1 MFILKYF
8 NTDNKTRPEQAFNPA
23 VFLSRRSLRFM
34 PKIKYTTKE
43 LKRPDRFREFLAESL
58 EDLSKYFN
66 KILIGIGVIVVA
78 MLAVCF
84 VSSQEEEIN
93 LMANEQFQKALKSY
107 DDGEMENSLS
117 LLQTLR
123 EEHAKADV
131 SVLALH
137 QMGMINYKLGNFE
150 EATKHLELFL
160 DEDPEDAIFRDG
172 ANLVI
177 GLSAFKLEKWDK
189 SIEHLSEVDGSTSP
203 YYVQARRQLS
213 LVYEKTGEPEKAEKI
228 RSETPSEAGR

>member
-1 MFILKYF
+1 M
-8 NTDNKTRPEQAFNPA
+8 
-23 VFLSRRSLRFM
+23 S
-34 PKIKYTTKE
+34 KIKYTTKE
-43 LKRPDRFREFLAESL
+43 LKRPDRFREFLGESL
-58 EDLSKYFN
+58 EGLSHYFN
-66 KILIGIGVIVVA
+66 KILIGIGIIVVA
-78 MLAVCF
+78 LLAVCF
-84 VSSQEEEIN
+84 ASSQEEEKN
-93 LMANEQFQKALKSY
+93 LIANEQFQKALKSY

-131 SVLALH
+131 SLLALY

-160 DEDPEDAIFRDG
+160 DEDPEDDIFRDG

-189 SIEHLSEVDGSTSP
+189 SREHLSEVDGSTSP

-228 RSETPSEAGR
+228 RSETSGKPTR

>member
-1 MFILKYF
+1 M
-8 NTDNKTRPEQAFNPA
+8 
-23 VFLSRRSLRFM
+23 S
-34 PKIKYTTKE
+34 KIKYTTKE

-66 KILIGIGVIVVA
+66 RILIGIGAIVVV

-107 DDGEMENSLS
+107 EGGEMENSLS
-117 LLQTLR
+117 QLQTLR
-123 EEHAKADV
+123 EEHPKADV

-150 EATKHLELFL
+150 EATRHLELFL

-189 SIEHLSEVDGSTSP
+189 SIEYLSEVDGNESP
-203 YYVQARRQLS
+203 YYVQARRHLS
-213 LVYEKTGEPEKAEKI
+213 LVYEKIGEPEKAEKI
-228 RSETPSEAGR
+228 RKETPSEAGR

>member
-1 MFILKYF
+1 
-8 NTDNKTRPEQAFNPA
+8 
-23 VFLSRRSLRFM
+23 M

-78 MLAVCF
+78 LLAVCF

-93 LMANEQFQKALKSY
+93 IMANEQFQKALKSY

-150 EATKHLELFL
+150 EATRHLELFL

-172 ANLVI
+172 ANLII

-189 SIEHLSEVDGSTSP
+189 SIEHLSEVDGSESP
-203 YYVQARRQLS
+203 YYVQARRHLS

>member
-1 MFILKYF
+1 M
-8 NTDNKTRPEQAFNPA
+8 
-23 VFLSRRSLRFM
+23 S
-34 PKIKYTTKE
+34 KIKYTTKE

-66 KILIGIGVIVVA
+66 KILIGIGAIVVV

-117 LLQTLR
+117 RLQTLR
-123 EEHAKADV
+123 EEHPKADV
-131 SVLALH
+131 SLLALY

-150 EATKHLELFL
+150 EATRHLELFL
-160 DEDPEDAIFRDG
+160 DEDPEDDIFRDG

-189 SIEHLSEVDGSTSP
+189 SLEHLSEVDGSTSP

-228 RSETPSEAGR
+228 RSETPSETSQ